1 MDNSE
6 NNNQTKTAEE
16 LLKLWADIR
25 LSLELL
31 DKDLHDCLLKG
42 DFMAS
47 RRTKI
52 KLTNFK
58 LETSKLSTEIE
69 KFEKQQKE
77 NRKTK

>member
-1 MDNSE
+1 MTNSPE
-6 NNNQTKTAEE
+6 QTKTVEE
-16 LLKLWADIR
+16 LLKFWADIR

-31 DKDLHDCLLKG
+31 DKDLHDCLVKG
-42 DFMAS
+42 DYMAS

-52 KLTNFK
+52 KLTNLK
-58 LETSKLSTEIE
+58 LEASKLSSEIE

>member
-1 MDNSE
+1 MNES
-6 NNNQTKTAEE
+6 NNEQIKTAEE
-16 LLKLWADIR
+16 LLKHWADIR
-25 LSLELL
+25 LSLELV
-31 DKDLHDCLLKG
+31 DKDLHDCLIKG

-58 LETSKLSTEIE
+58 LEVSKLSTEIE

-77 NRKTK
+77 KRRKK

>member
-1 MDNSE
+1 MNDS
-6 NNNQTKTAEE
+6 NNAKTSEE
-16 LLKLWADIR
+16 LLKHWADIR

-31 DKDLHDCLLKG
+31 DKDLHDCLVKG

-58 LETSKLSTEIE
+58 LEVSKLSSEIE